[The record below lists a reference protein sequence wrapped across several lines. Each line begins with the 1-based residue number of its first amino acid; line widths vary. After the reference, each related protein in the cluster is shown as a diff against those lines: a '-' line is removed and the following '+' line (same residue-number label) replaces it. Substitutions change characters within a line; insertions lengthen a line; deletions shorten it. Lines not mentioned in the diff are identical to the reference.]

1 MSFDRTPPRNKR
13 LAIARAGLAGRW
25 RTRIAAL
32 LVAIATLPAAAETW
46 PGRPIK
52 LIVPFAPGGANDI
65 VARLLQPSLEK
76 ALGQPVI
83 IENRVGAS
91 GVVGTDAVA
100 KSAPDGYTIGVALA
114 THSVNPAVNPKMPYD
129 TEKDLSPIILIG
141 KNPLMFVINANVPAR
156 TLAEFAALAK
166 ANPEKFN
173 YSTPGAASQAHLIIS
188 QWSNLAGVRIQ
199 HVPYRGGA
207 PAILSTVA
215 GETQFSVMS
224 SLVSAPHI
232 QSGKLRALAAGSLAR
247 DPKFPSTPTM
257 AESGFPDIEAVTW
270 VGMFAPAA
278 TPRPIISRFNAEIN
292 RIIREPDIKAKLDQ
306 QGIAIVGGT
315 PEQFGTF
322 ISGEIRR
329 WTAIARAN
337 NIKLPQ

>member
-1 MSFDRTPPRNKR
+1 MSLFYM
-13 LAIARAGLAGRW
+13 LAAPLRC
-25 RTRIAAL
+25 
-32 LVAIATLPAAAETW
+32 VAAAAGVLIALSTAGAQTW
-46 PGRPIK
+46 PSKPIK

-76 ALGQPVI
+76 ALGQPIVV
-83 IENRVGAS
+83 ENRPGAS

-100 KSAPDGYTIGVALA
+100 KSPPDGHTLGVALA

-141 KNPLMFVINANVPAR
+141 KNPLMFVVNANVPAK

-166 ANPEKFN
+166 ANPEKYN

-207 PAILSTVA
+207 PAILSTVS

-224 SLVSAPHI
+224 SLVSAAHI
-232 QSGKLRALAAGSLAR
+232 RAGKLRALAVGSLAR
-247 DPKFPSTPTM
+247 DPKFPEVPTVV
-257 AESGFPDIEAVTW
+257 ESGYPGIEAVTW
-270 VGMFAPAA
+270 VGMFAPAG
-278 TPRPIISRFNAEIN
+278 TPRPIIDRLNAEIN
-292 RIIREPDIKAKLDQ
+292 RIIREPEIKAKLDQ
-306 QGIAIVGGT
+306 QGIVAGGGT
-315 PEQFGTF
+315 PEDFAAL
-322 ISGEIRR
+322 ISAEIKR
-329 WTAIARAN
+329 WTAVARAN
-337 NIKLPQ
+337 NISLER